1 MPRNDAIV
9 VGGGIVGLATAIN
22 LLERHPGISV
32 VVLEKEPEVAKHQTG
47 HNSGVIHSGLY
58 YKPGSLKAS
67 LCVSGYRRLLDF
79 CVRENIPHEVC
90 GKVVVAVTDDQVPQL
105 DELERRAHANGLT
118 QVSRLTPQEIK
129 EREPHCTGVAGLF
142 VPYTGIV
149 DYTVVSEAMRR
160 RVESL
165 GGRVSFNQLVTD
177 ITELPSAAQ
186 VTTTTTELHARHVI
200 TCGGLH
206 SDRLARRTID
216 DLDLRILPFRGEYF
230 VLRDSAKR
238 LVRNL
243 IYPVPNPAFPFL
255 GVHFTRMIDGSVE
268 CGPNA
273 VLAFARE
280 GYGKTTFKTRDMLE
294 TLTWPGFRRVAAK
307 YWRTGLGEYRRSFS
321 KKAFVRALQV
331 LIPDVVDDD
340 LIPAPAG
347 VRAQACDTRGNLLDD
362 FALRES
368 ARVTHVCNAPSPA
381 ATASLAIGDYI
392 ATRVGERLVDA
403 N

>member
-1 MPRNDAIV
+1 MARTDVVV
-9 VGGGIVGLATAIN
+9 VGGGIVGLSTALN
-22 LLERHPGISV
+22 LLEGHPRLSV
-32 VVLEKEPEVAKHQTG
+32 EVLEKESEVAVHQTG

-67 LCVSGYRRLLDF
+67 LCVAGYRRMLDF
-79 CVRENIPHEVC
+79 CAQQNIPHEVC
-90 GKVVVAVTDDQVPQL
+90 GKVVVATNGDQIPQL
-105 DELERRAHANGLT
+105 DELERRGQANGLS
-118 QVSRLTPQEIK
+118 QIRRLTSREI
-129 EREPHCTGVAGLF
+129 RDLEPHCAGVAGLS

-149 DYTVVSEAMRR
+149 DYVAVCKAMRQ
-160 RVESL
+160 RVELL
-165 GGRVSFNQLVTD
+165 GGRVSFGQQVTD
-177 ITELPSAAQ
+177 ITELRDGAQ
-186 VTTTTTELHARHVI
+186 VTTRSSQLLSRHVV

-206 SDRLARRTID
+206 SDRLARHTVE

-280 GYGKTTFKTRDMLE
+280 GYGKTTFKTRDMSE
-294 TLTWPGFRRVAAK
+294 TLAWPGFRLVAAK

-321 KKAFVRALQV
+321 KRAFVQALQV

-340 LIPAPAG
+340 LIAAPAG
-347 VRAQACDTRGNLLDD
+347 VRAQACDERGNLLDD

-392 ATRVGERLVDA
+392 AQRISSRLSE
-403 N
+403 